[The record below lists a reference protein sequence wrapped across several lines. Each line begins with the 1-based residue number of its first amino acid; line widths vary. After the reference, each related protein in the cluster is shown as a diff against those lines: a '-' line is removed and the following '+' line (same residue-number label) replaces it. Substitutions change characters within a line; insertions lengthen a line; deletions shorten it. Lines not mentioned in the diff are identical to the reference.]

1 MLNWSEFPGFIPDA
15 SQNPKFQNEIRA
27 IASGTAPSAIAQRAA
42 RSDRIY
48 VIWTLPTE
56 YCFTIAPDDEAL
68 PAFLPL
74 PRAEIIPQK
83 IVFL

>member
-15 SQNPKFQNEIRA
+15 SQNPKFPNGIQA

-48 VIWTLPTE
+48 VI
-56 YCFTIAPDDEAL
+56 
-68 PAFLPL
+68 
-74 PRAEIIPQK
+74 
-83 IVFL
+83 